1 MNSCLYYF
9 EHVWRFIL
17 KIGNRM
23 VAVFFIGLFL
33 TAAAGHA
40 KIVDRIVAVV
50 NDDIITGS
58 ELEAAFEPYQKR
70 IADSYKG
77 PDKQKIIAEGKLN
90 ILNRMIDSKLIEQR
104 AAKQGQTVRD
114 EEAFD
119 TIKDLLSKKSIQMD
133 DFLKTLEREGST
145 FDAYK
150 REIKEQMIRM
160 KLLRREIKAKILV
173 SDEEIG
179 EFYVKHRDDY
189 EGKEAVRIK
198 QILILVPENMD
209 QKTRIKR
216 KADAEVIH
224 KRLKDGESFDLLAV
238 QFSQGPSAAT
248 GGDIGFVEKGTMLPE
263 VDLVVFKLGKDEIS
277 QVITSPIGFH
287 IVKVLDRRGA
297 GIKSIGAV
305 REEIKLKLEEEK
317 MEKKYEEWIS
327 DLRKKSHIEIKL

>member
-1 MNSCLYYF
+1 MS
-9 EHVWRFIL
+9 
-17 KIGNRM
+17 
-23 VAVFFIGLFL
+23 
-33 TAAAGHA
+33 
-40 KIVDRIVAVV
+40 
-50 NDDIITGS
+50 
-58 ELEAAFEPYQKR
+58 KR
-70 IADSYKG
+70 
-77 PDKQKIIAEGKLN
+77 
-90 ILNRMIDSKLIEQR
+90 
-104 AAKQGQTVRD
+104 
-114 EEAFD
+114 
-119 TIKDLLSKKSIQMD
+119 SIQMD

-198 QILILVPENMD
+198 QILILAPEKMD
-209 QKTRIKR
+209 RKTRIQR
-216 KADAEVIH
+216 NADAEVIR
-224 KRLKDGESFDLLAV
+224 KRLKDGESFDLLSV

-263 VDLVVFKLGKDEIS
+263 VDLVVFKLEKDEIS